1 MPPYETGIAVDDAV
15 VAGTMDAGIAQENM
29 ARQDITFQVKPGQV
43 FTVPQGLLHYN
54 HNAQC
59 RPLAYLQTFN
69 SADPGALN
77 VINALAALRDGSAA
91 GEAAIIASGAD
102 LIMPSNEAAFAL
114 DQACLKRCGLPA
126 TGAPGDGLEDLPD
139 DFRVLFG
146 LEPTGRH
153 GAYGK

>member
-1 MPPYETGIAVDDAV
+1 VHVAVDDAV
-15 VAGTMDAGIAQENM
+15 AAGTMDAGVAQENTFL
-29 ARQDITFQVKPGQV
+29 QNITFEVKPGQV
-43 FTVPQGLLHYN
+43 FIAPQGLLHYN
-54 HNAQC
+54 HNNQC

-102 LIMPSNEAAFAL
+102 LVEASMQQAFAL
-114 DQACLKRCGLPA
+114 DQACLKRCGLPEA
-126 TGAPGDGLEDLPD
+126 GAPGDGLEGLPD

-146 LEPTGRH
+146 LEAIG
-153 GAYGK
+153 GYGH